1 MDPFRIAVAGW
12 GLFIQIRTPLTN
24 NDRHAFIEL
33 LKSSL
38 ERVQGMEHRALL
50 LDLREIDV
58 ASDPEERINAYTGM
72 ARLLGAQRFAV
83 VVSSRAS
90 AARLDAVLDSAGM
103 RDSGRV
109 LIAGVGDRH
118 ALLPA
123 LEWVD
128 PPVTPG

>member
-38 ERVQGMEHRALL
+38 ARVQAMERRGLL

-58 ASDPEERINAYTGM
+58 AADPEERINAYIGM

-83 VVSSRAS
+83 VVSSPS
-90 AARLDAVLDSAGM
+90 GAARIEPALAGAGM
-103 RDSGRV
+103 ADDSRIMV
-109 LIAGVGDRH
+109 AGVGDKN
-118 ALLPA
+118 ALMPA
-123 LEWVD
+123 LAWVD
-128 PPVTPG
+128 PAP

>member
-38 ERVQGMEHRALL
+38 ARVQTMEHRALL

-58 ASDPEERINAYTGM
+58 ANDPEERINAYTGM

-83 VVSSRAS
+83 VVSSQAC
-90 AARLDAVLDSAGM
+90 AARIDAVLDSTGM
-103 RDSGRV
+103 RDSDRV

-128 PPVTPG
+128 PPADPG